1 MMDEAKQRSALP
13 VGCVYIYLYGGGGL
27 ALQ

>member
-1 MMDEAKQRSALP
+1 MMDEAKQRSALS
-13 VGCVYIYLYGGGGL
+13 VGCVCIYLYGCGGL